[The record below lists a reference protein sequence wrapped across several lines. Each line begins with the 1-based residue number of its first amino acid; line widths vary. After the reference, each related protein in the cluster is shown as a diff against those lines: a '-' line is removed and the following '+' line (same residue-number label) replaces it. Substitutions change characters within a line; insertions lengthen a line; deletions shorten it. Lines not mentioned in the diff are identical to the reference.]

1 MSGKLSRAV
10 RERILVIRH
19 IYWRMWFKIIGGVYA
34 AISLAA
40 LGISEF
46 GTDSVQRELLFR
58 VLIHR
63 VPVWAWFT
71 AALIIVAVAG
81 VEGGV
86 QDGRRL
92 KSQYDSALAAQK
104 SKYDSALAAQKVRE
118 DSQSAKALLKIKQDR
133 SYEKMRPNLE
143 ARIVKWR
150 GRNFGRS
157 HRLEI
162 RIKSPRPLISIMAL
176 LPPDP
181 RTGLMRHDLEA
192 PRPGNAV
199 FCPGEWINVG
209 DVGYAEA
216 PECEDDLIVR
226 VRCGNDEWRWDD
238 IPVAVK
244 LPKPVLSPFAFSSD
258 S

>member
-1 MSGKLSRAV
+1 MSGRLSRAV
-10 RERILVIRH
+10 REWIQAFRR
-19 IYWRMWFKIIGGVYA
+19 IYWRMSFKIMGGVYA
-34 AISLAA
+34 VISLAA

-63 VPVWAWFT
+63 VPVWAWP
-71 AALIIVAVAG
+71 AVALVIVAVAG

-86 QDGRRL
+86 QDSRRL
-92 KSQYDSALAAQK
+92 KSLQDSALAAQK
-104 SKYDSALAAQKVRE
+104 ALE
-118 DSQSAKALLKIKQDR
+118 DGQSAKALLGIEQER
-133 SYEKMRPNLE
+133 WEVEQERWYEEMRPNLE
-143 ARIVKWR
+143 ARIVKWH

-162 RIKSPRPLISIMAL
+162 RIKSPRPLVSIMAS
-176 LPPDP
+176 LPSDP
-181 RTGLMRHDLEA
+181 RTGLMGHDLEA

-199 FCPGEWINVG
+199 FRPGEWVYVG
-209 DVGYAEA
+209 DVGYAQT
-216 PECEDDLIVR
+216 PECEDDLIIR
-226 VRCGNDEWRWDD
+226 VKCRNEERVPWKD

-244 LPKPVLSPFAFSSD
+244 LPKPVLSPFALFSD